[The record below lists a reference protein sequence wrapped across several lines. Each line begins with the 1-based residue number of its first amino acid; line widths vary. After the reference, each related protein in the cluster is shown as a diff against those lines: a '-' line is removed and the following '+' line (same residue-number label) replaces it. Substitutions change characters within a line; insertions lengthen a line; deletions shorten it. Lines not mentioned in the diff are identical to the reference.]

1 MKSNHYAVVVGIDHY
16 PGIPNRPLRYARN
29 DALAF
34 HEWLTTPGEGGLPED
49 NAMKLLATDLE
60 QASGKKRPLRTEFI
74 DLLRQIQEKV
84 DGVAESEW
92 NDSRLYIYLAGHG
105 VAPYDAR
112 GALLF
117 ADAYPDDHFYG
128 DMFDLDACL
137 RFYERC
143 RYFEEIV
150 LFGDFCR
157 DVDQGIPAVGEMS
170 FSKCF
175 TKFRTTR
182 RVIGYATSIAQEA
195 REPKAPAEVPANAP
209 PLPGSSPKYTAEGFF
224 TRALLEGLR
233 GEADPHP
240 IYGTVDIGQVQKY
253 VTDRVAT
260 LSASR
265 QVPDIFSTDWGLV
278 LARREIPRYP
288 VNLLVPEGFAEPI
301 KLMLLGYEVP
311 DRWEPGDP
319 LRWTVHLPVGGYEV
333 VTASGEAVFKNDSF
347 FRVNGARDV
356 EL

>member
-16 PGIPNRPLRYARN
+16 PGMPNRPLRYARN

-34 HEWLTTPGEGGLPED
+34 HEWLTTPSEGGLPDD
-49 NAMKLLATDLE
+49 NAKKLLATDDE
-60 QASGKKRPLRTEFI
+60 QDSGKKRPLRTEFI
-74 DLLRQIQEKV
+74 DLLRKIQDQV

-105 VAPYDAR
+105 VTPYDAR

-150 LFGDFCR
+150 LLGDFCR

-175 TKFRTTR
+175 TKYRTTR
-182 RVIGYATSIAQEA
+182 RVIGYATSMAQTA
-195 REPKAPAEVPANAP
+195 REPKVKLEPPANAP
-209 PLPGSSPKYTAEGFF
+209 RGSSPKYTAEGYF
-224 TRALLEGLR
+224 TKALLEGLR
-233 GEADPHP
+233 GGAHPHP
-240 IYGTVDIGQVQKY
+240 IYGTVDIGRVQKY
-253 VTDRVAT
+253 VTDRVAK
-260 LSASR
+260 LSGSA

-278 LARREIPRYP
+278 LAHREILKYP
-288 VNLLVPEGFAEPI
+288 VNLFVPEGFAEPI
-301 KLMLLGYEVP
+301 KLMLHGYEVP

-319 LRWTVHLPVGGYEV
+319 LRWNVNLPAGGYEV
-333 VTASGEAVFKNDSF
+333 LTASGQAVFKNDSF
-347 FRVNGARDV
+347 FRVGGARDV